1 MCRYVGG
8 DDKMKQKKYK
18 IDPENPAKHL
28 NWYSSRK
35 GVVPKSWRRTFLRGC
50 LIFAGILFLVL
61 SGIVG
66 AFVYLRTKGDKNLRT
81 EVPEVTESKTELP
94 EGIYIT
100 YQGKQYRYNSDII
113 NFLCLGID
121 KELAIEE
128 KRETGSEGLADVILL
143 VSINVQSN
151 EFKILAIPRET
162 VVPVKVL
169 DKAGNFVKTE
179 NKQIT
184 LQYAY
189 GRSAKMSCELMS
201 ETVSNLLYKLPVQRY
216 CVINF
221 QALPVLNDAIG
232 GVHLTALETVEW
244 NEGGFYEGQEMY
256 LLGQSALDYVRQR
269 DEYKAGSSMG
279 RLERQKQYV
288 TCYMEQAKAALK
300 TDITLPIQLYQ
311 GLTEHMR
318 TNVTVED
325 IAYLVPEV
333 LEMNLTMDNIMMV
346 PGTTVPAGDTEE
358 YQADTDALKEL
369 VIQNFYEEVPDQ
381 KKTEETRDPEKIED

>member
-1 MCRYVGG
+1 
-8 DDKMKQKKYK
+8 MKQKKYK

-50 LIFAGILFLVL
+50 LIFAGILFFVL

>member
-1 MCRYVGG
+1 
-8 DDKMKQKKYK
+8 MKQKKYK

-35 GVVPKSWRRTFLRGC
+35 GVVPKNWRRTFLRGC
-50 LIFAGILFLVL
+50 LIFAGILFFVL

-189 GRSAKMSCELMS
+189 GRSAKMSCELMT

-311 GLTEHMR
+311 GLTEHIR

-358 YQADTDALKEL
+358 YQVDTDALKEL

>member
-1 MCRYVGG
+1 
-8 DDKMKQKKYK
+8 MKQKKYK

-35 GVVPKSWRRTFLRGC
+35 GVVPKNWRRTFLRGC
-50 LIFAGILFLVL
+50 LIFAGILFFVL

-189 GRSAKMSCELMS
+189 GRSAKMSCELMT

>member
-1 MCRYVGG
+1 
-8 DDKMKQKKYK
+8 MKQKKYK

-381 KKTEETRDPEKIED
+381 KRTEETRDPEKIED

>member
-1 MCRYVGG
+1 M
-8 DDKMKQKKYK
+8 
-18 IDPENPAKHL
+18 
-28 NWYSSRK
+28 
-35 GVVPKSWRRTFLRGC
+35 RGC

-381 KKTEETRDPEKIED
+381 KRTEETRDPEKIED

>member
-1 MCRYVGG
+1 
-8 DDKMKQKKYK
+8 MKQKKYK

-28 NWYSSRK
+28 NWYSSGK
-35 GVVPKSWRRTFLRGC
+35 GVTPKSWRRTFLRGC
-50 LIFAGILFLVL
+50 LIFAGILFFVM

-66 AFVYLRTKGDKNLRT
+66 AFFYLRIKGDKNLRT
-81 EVPEVTESKTELP
+81 EVPEEAESKAELP

-121 KELAIEE
+121 KDLAIEE

-143 VSINVQSN
+143 VSINVESN

-162 VVPVKVL
+162 VVPVKVF
-169 DKAGNFVKTE
+169 DKAGNFVRTE

-189 GRSAKMSCELMS
+189 GRSAKMSCELMT

-244 NEGGFYEGQEMY
+244 GEGVFYEGQEMH

-269 DEYKAGSSMG
+269 DEYKVGSSMG

-288 TCYMEQAKAALK
+288 TCYMEQAKTAVKA
-300 TDITLPIQLYQ
+300 DITLPVQLYQ

-333 LEMNLTMDNIMMV
+333 LEMNLTMDNISMV
-346 PGTTVPAGDTEE
+346 PGITVPSGDTEE
-358 YQADTDALKEL
+358 YQVDTDALKEL

-381 KKTEETRDPEKIED
+381 KKTEETRDSER

>member
-1 MCRYVGG
+1 
-8 DDKMKQKKYK
+8 MKQKKYK